1 MKKVTIATLLLAGA
15 GFAASASFAN
25 ETHFPSKGRTL
36 TVKQPAEC
44 KQWRAPRPLQQTNVE
59 FPSDLKG
66 TLKGD
71 AALLVRIGADGRYI
85 QMLDGI
91 ESHSGFMKAAEDSVK
106 DWTFTPAL
114 CNGQPITADARVDFE
129 FRSEGTITYRAD
141 GSAFVR
147 R

>member
-1 MKKVTIATLLLAGA
+1 MKTFTVRTLMLAYATILAGGA
-15 GFAASASFAN
+15 LAN

-44 KQWRAPRPLQQTNVE
+44 KQWRAPRPERQTNVE

-71 AALLVRIGADGRYI
+71 AALLVRIGADGRFVQVI
-85 QMLDGI
+85 DGI
-91 ESHSGFMKAAEDSVK
+91 ESHAGFMKAAEESVK
-106 DWTFTPAL
+106 EWTFTPAL
-114 CNGQPITADARVDFE
+114 CNGQAISADARVDFE
-129 FRSEGTITYRAD
+129 FRSEGAITYRAD